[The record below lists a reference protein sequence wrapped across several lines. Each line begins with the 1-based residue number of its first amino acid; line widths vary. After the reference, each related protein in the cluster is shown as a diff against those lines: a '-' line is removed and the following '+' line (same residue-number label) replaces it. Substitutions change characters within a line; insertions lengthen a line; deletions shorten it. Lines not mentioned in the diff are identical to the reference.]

1 MTVLADLHTHSTASD
16 GQYRPAELVRMAR
29 DRGIEVL
36 ALTDHDTLAGLDEA
50 VLAGKELGGPGFAGR
65 RAERPGAAHLPHP
78 KLWL

>member
-36 ALTDHDTLAGLDEA
+36 ALIRWRALMRRSS
-50 VLAGKELGGPGFAGR
+50 PGRSWGSGFC
-65 RAERPGAAHLPHP
+65 GASS
-78 KLWL
+78 